1 MTKNET
7 FICCHFQS
15 ETTFGT
21 LLGFPFRTAGKV
33 ANLKLACYNFLKTL
47 NLRQNLLSRVI
58 QILFTGMYD
67 LIIPLLLQDSP
78 VYKFH
83 FATKGG

>member
-15 ETTFGT
+15 ETTLGT
-21 LLGFPFRTAGKV
+21 LLCFPFRTAGKV

-47 NLRQNLLSRVI
+47 NILSRVI

-67 LIIPLLLQDSP
+67 LIIPLLLLDSP